1 MLLVRHAAPSASQT
15 SEPLLRQ
22 FLKRSPESLIP
33 ETPRLPS
40 LVWYTV
46 GSTTKRQADGT
57 EEEEARAYLDV
68 DLGGFWVWCLG
79 VCPGSVRMT
88 AGHQPAAAT
97 D

>member
-15 SEPLLRQ
+15 SEPLVRQ

-33 ETPRLPS
+33 EAPRLPS
-40 LVWYTV
+40 LVWYTA

-68 DLGGFWVWCLG
+68 DLGAFGSGAL
-79 VCPGSVRMT
+79 GSVLGRF
-88 AGHQPAAAT
+88 G
-97 D
+97 